1 MDARDFDLGLRVPT
15 MSVGPDTMRMTATVA
30 ALAVVTL
37 GGAQS
42 ARVQELVFPIA
53 EGEMRYALSVP
64 DGDAPGTPRP
74 LVLALHPGGGRAPYY
89 GGAFMRQVVGPALR
103 DWGAIIVAPDAPTRS
118 WTSATAERAVVALL
132 HAVMEDYAVD
142 RDRILVTGF
151 SLGGRGTWFMA
162 TRHADLFTGAI
173 PIAGSP
179 GNDALDGLGLMPV
192 HIIHSRDDEVMPFA
206 PTLAAAQTLEDRR
219 HPVRLTTLDGIGHFA
234 MGSYIEPLR
243 LAGDWMRDRW
253 DDAGR

>member
-1 MDARDFDLGLRVPT
+1 MG
-15 MSVGPDTMRMTATVA
+15 VGSDTMRMIATVA
-30 ALAVVTL
+30 ALTAVTL

-42 ARVQELVFPIA
+42 ARVQELVFPIP

-64 DGDAPGTPRP
+64 DGYEPGNPRP

-103 DWGAIIVAPDAPTRS
+103 DWEAIIVAPDAPTRR
-118 WTSATAERAVVALL
+118 WTSATAERAVIALL

-179 GNDALDGLGLMPV
+179 DDDALDGLGSMPV
-192 HIIHSRDDEVMPFA
+192 HIIHSQDDEVMPFA

-219 HPVRLTTLDGIGHFA
+219 HPVRLTALDGVGHFA

-243 LAGDWMRDRW
+243 LAGDWMRARW
-253 DDAGR
+253 DAAGR